1 MPRRSKRA
9 YSEPFDDP
17 SSRYRIEAITRA
29 VNLLRQFNRKSP
41 RRSVDELCRAL
52 SSSASLTRRML
63 RTLEQHRLVRCVD
76 ATGDTY
82 ELGLAWLHFADIRR
96 RQVDM
101 RQLAL
106 PVMRRVRDTV
116 NETVILSIRVGYRRI
131 NVDYVESTQALRRL
145 TQLGFEAPLHIGAAG
160 RALMAGLSPDQIDD
174 YCGQVPLHGF
184 RNDVAIDKA
193 ALLRE
198 LNRTRR
204 QGFALSCREITSDT
218 AAVAAPVFDHTR
230 AVVAALTIS
239 CPDDRFTPGLRH
251 AYIDQVTRGAEE
263 VSLALGFNPAAMEE
277 NRAVIRSVKA

>member
-1 MPRRSKRA
+1 MPRRSNRA
-9 YSEPFDDP
+9 YSEPFGGP
-17 SSRYRIEAITRA
+17 TARYRIEAITRA
-29 VNLLRQFNRKSP
+29 VNLLRQFNRKTP

-52 SSSASLTRRML
+52 GSSASLTRRML

-76 ATGDTY
+76 GTADRY

-106 PVMRRVRDTV
+106 PVMRRMRDTV

-131 NVDYVESTQALRRL
+131 NVDYVESTQAIRRL

-160 RALMAGLSPDQIDD
+160 RALMTGLSPDQIED
-174 YCGQVPLHGF
+174 YCGQVPLLGF
-184 RNDVAIDKA
+184 RNAIKIDKA
-193 ALLRE
+193 ALLRA
-198 LNRTRR
+198 LNLARR

-239 CPDDRFTPGLRH
+239 CPDDRFKPSLRH

-263 VSLALGFNPAAMEE
+263 VSLALGFNPATEE
-277 NRAVIRSVKA
+277 NRAVIQSVKA